1 MRRGIKTQKKWKEM
15 KQILDLNVTMGIEKF
30 ERGESKR
37 WVNQNEWYTKKKK
50 KTYVNSVVCIVFL
63 TFIFIIILFFL
74 SSGIYSFD
82 KTTSFLII
90 LHIEYGHTKKERGGI
105 NVLVIGMLSHN
116 LILRVGRNE
125 YLRPWAIIKLVYVL
139 RYNDFVEGNSSE

>member
-1 MRRGIKTQKKWKEM
+1 MLQWVLKNLRE
-15 KQILDLNVTMGIEKF
+15 EKVSV
-30 ERGESKR
+30 GLTKM
-37 WVNQNEWYTKKKK
+37 NDIQKKKK

-125 YLRPWAIIKLVYVL
+125 YLRP
-139 RYNDFVEGNSSE
+139 

>member
-1 MRRGIKTQKKWKEM
+1 MR
-15 KQILDLNVTMGIEKF
+15 QILDLNVPMGIGKF
-30 ERGESKR
+30 ERGESKG
-37 WVNQNEWYTKKKK
+37 WVNQNEWYTKKP
-50 KTYVNSVVCIVFL
+50 YVNSVVCIVFP

-90 LHIEYGHTKKERGGI
+90 LHIEYGHTKKEREGI
-105 NVLVIGMLSHN
+105 KVLVIGMLSHN

-125 YLRPWAIIKLVYVL
+125 YLRP
-139 RYNDFVEGNSSE
+139 